1 MYGMAWR
8 EGGGRFPPNPIT
20 KKGQINCR
28 PTSKE
33 NLSNIQLIQR
43 SIGKFCQ
50 HNAMLFRD
58 SSTLSRIIQP
68 WCTHN
73 CHFYPYGPL
82 LNPQDEIKGG
92 LNRDSNPGPLAPK
105 ARIIPLDH

>member
-1 MYGMAWR
+1 MAWR
-8 EGGGRFPPNPIT
+8 GGGEKIPPTHPIT

-50 HNAMLFRD
+50 HNTVLFRD
-58 SSTLSRIIQP
+58 SSTLSSIIQP

-73 CHFYPYGPL
+73 CHFYPYGPP